1 MHPHG
6 PSGTNRCTTQIGAG
20 QAAINTSK
28 RNGFEM
34 PTTVVPN
41 IVVSNS
47 APAARHPDPLHE
59 SRENLRWHIRRLASS
74 RPCDCSESRPTLK
87 MTTIRAWLRVSVL
100 PPPYLPLSKESD
112 HGFIEV

>member
-47 APAARHPDPLHE
+47 APAARHLIPSTRAAKTSDGTFAGWPQAALATAQ
-59 SRENLRWHIRRLASS
+59 NPGLR
-74 RPCDCSESRPTLK
+74 
-87 MTTIRAWLRVSVL
+87 
-100 PPPYLPLSKESD
+100 
-112 HGFIEV
+112 